1 MSWLSSG
8 SLGKAPT
15 NDILAA
21 HILPVESAHI
31 LESEHLFDVI
41 RGSKHFANAEPRL
54 DVHSNASDASCPKS
68 TELKISEALDPNGGG
83 KISLRP
89 SLLKIS
95 EALDSNGGG
104 KTSNDEKEEKIER
117 TKTTSPCTRGASGVH
132 STSKFLCS
140 NFSDCGC
147 QQQSEA
153 PFKFGGNLC
162 PVAAHSSQGKEFQE
176 EAARIRHQCMAERL
190 EIESR
195 GCCAPG
201 VPVIFADKPQM
212 NAVGS
217 WHVDECGIAADGWQ
231 LLSMAVDSGAAE
243 TVIPHRLVS
252 QHPIKDT
259 HASRAGM
266 CYSSATGEPIPNL
279 GEQKLPLLTME
290 NTLRGMTFQAAP
302 VSKPLG
308 SVKRMCASGHRV
320 IFDDDGSYIQNKAT
334 GEINWLREESG
345 NYMLDFWVIP
355 PSESVG
361 FGGPP

>member
-1 MSWLSSG
+1 M
-8 SLGKAPT
+8 
-15 NDILAA
+15 
-21 HILPVESAHI
+21 
-31 LESEHLFDVI
+31 
-41 RGSKHFANAEPRL
+41 
-54 DVHSNASDASCPKS
+54 
-68 TELKISEALDPNGGG
+68 
-83 KISLRP
+83 
-89 SLLKIS
+89 
-95 EALDSNGGG
+95 
-104 KTSNDEKEEKIER
+104 
-117 TKTTSPCTRGASGVH
+117 
-132 STSKFLCS
+132 
-140 NFSDCGC
+140 
-147 QQQSEA
+147 
-153 PFKFGGNLC
+153 C
-162 PVAAHSSQGKEFQE
+162 PVAAHPAQGQEFKE

-190 EIESR
+190 EIEAR
-195 GCCAPG
+195 CCCVPG
-201 VPVIFADKPQM
+201 EPVIFADKPQM

-217 WHVDECGIAADGWQ
+217 WHVDEYGVTADGWQ
-231 LLSMAVDSGAAE
+231 LMSMAVDSGAAE

-345 NYMLDFWVIP
+345 NYMLDFWVVP

-361 FGGPP
+361 FGGQP